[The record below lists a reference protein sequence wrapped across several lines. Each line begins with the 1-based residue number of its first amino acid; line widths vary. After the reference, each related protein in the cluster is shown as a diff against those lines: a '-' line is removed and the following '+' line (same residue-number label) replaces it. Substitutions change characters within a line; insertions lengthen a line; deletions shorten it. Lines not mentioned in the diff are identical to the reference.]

1 MPTLSQQFEEA
12 LADSPAAEQLADTL
26 QPLVQEGVRALPN
39 GVADFLRGEALGH
52 PLHPAL
58 VHLPLGG
65 WMVAGV
71 LDLFGGKEGE
81 RAADTAL
88 LLATVGAVPSVAA
101 GWTDWSSL
109 RGQPR
114 RTGVVHGLM
123 EESAFVLNAAS
134 LLARKKGKRGL
145 GKMLSGTALALA
157 LAGGILGGELV
168 YGHRVG
174 VS

>member
-1 MPTLSQQFEEA
+1 MPTMSQQFEEA
-12 LADSPAAEQLADTL
+12 LTDHPAAEQLAETL
-26 QPLVQEGVRALPN
+26 QPLVKAGGELLPDS
-39 GVADFLRGEALGH
+39 VSACLRGETLGH

-65 WMVAGV
+65 WMVAAL
-71 LDLFGGKEGE
+71 LDIFGGKDAELT
-81 RAADTAL
+81 ADRVL
-88 LLATVGAVPSVAA
+88 LISTVGALPTIAA

-109 RGQPR
+109 KGQPR

-123 EESAFVLNAAS
+123 EESAFFLNAAS
-134 LLARKKGKRGL
+134 LLARKKGKRGV

-157 LAGGILGGELV
+157 LAGGMLGGELV

-174 VS
+174 VN